1 MEGNKDLSNLQHTT
15 NEMLVTIDAAERDEI
30 ICCIVV
36 PNTLLLDLSTKTWES
51 LSLVSCI
58 NEHVVD
64 EALLLNPEC
73 ARLELFCV
81 KQTGG
86 IAICIHPKVERLK
99 NSTRFAVYRAECL
112 SALEL
117 KRASRVP

>member
-15 NEMLVTIDAAERDEI
+15 NELLVTVDAAESDEI

-58 NEHVVD
+58 TVHVAD
-64 EALLLNPEC
+64 EALLLNPKC
-73 ARLELFCV
+73 ARLE
-81 KQTGG
+81 
-86 IAICIHPKVERLK
+86 AILR
-99 NSTRFAVYRAECL
+99 
-112 SALEL
+112 
-117 KRASRVP
+117 